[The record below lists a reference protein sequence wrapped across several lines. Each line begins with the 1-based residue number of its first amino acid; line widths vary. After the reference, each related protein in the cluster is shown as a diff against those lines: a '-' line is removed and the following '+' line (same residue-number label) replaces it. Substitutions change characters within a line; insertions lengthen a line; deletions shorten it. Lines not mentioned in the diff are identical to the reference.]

1 MFILSF
7 ISPDPKIFNL
17 DDPLLISF
25 NLTSESVKCAINIQ
39 KSIKNIE
46 GLDLR
51 IKIN

>member
-25 NLTSESVKCAINIQ
+25 NFFNKFEFKISEVLILFL
-39 KSIKNIE
+39 SIK
-46 GLDLR
+46 D
-51 IKIN
+51 